1 MLNRFSE
8 WVKNFSNGGSSVPTE
23 DDDFVATITALL
35 VEAAMAD
42 GVLGVDEQSLIL
54 HLLTDQL
61 GVSPADAHTMLDEA
75 IAAHNTRIEI
85 HGLVKQI
92 RTDTEMKDRIIILE
106 MIWVVVL
113 ADNQID
119 KHESQL
125 MRRLAGLLFIDD
137 VEAGLAAKRARKR
150 LGLAG
155 SI

>member
-8 WVKNFSNGGSSVPTE
+8 WVKNFSDSDAALPTQ
-23 DDDFVATITALL
+23 DDDFVETITALL

-42 GVLGVDEQSLIL
+42 GALDVDEQSLIL

-61 GVSPADAHTMLDEA
+61 ELAPADAQTILDRA

-85 HGLVKQI
+85 HSLVKQI
-92 RTDTEMKDRIIILE
+92 RTDTEMEDRIIILE

-113 ADNQID
+113 ADSQID
-119 KHESQL
+119 AHESQL

-137 VEAGLAAKRARKR
+137 VEAGLAAKRARTR
-150 LGLAG
+150 LGLAY
-155 SI
+155 

>member
-8 WVKNFSNGGSSVPTE
+8 WIKNFSGGAAAVPTQ
-23 DDDFVATITALL
+23 DDDFVITITALL

-42 GVLGVDEQSLIL
+42 GALGVDEQSMIL

-61 GVSPADAHTMLDEA
+61 EVSRADAQAMLDEA
-75 IAAHNTRIEI
+75 MVAHNTRIEI

-92 RTDTEMKDRIIILE
+92 RTDTEMEDRIIILE

-119 KHESQL
+119 EHETQL

-137 VEAGLAAKRARKR
+137 VEAGLAAKRARNR
-150 LGLAG
+150 LGLAD
-155 SI
+155 

>member
-8 WVKNFSNGGSSVPTE
+8 WVQDFSVGGASVPKG
-23 DDDFVATITALL
+23 DDDFTATITALL

-42 GVLGVDEQSLIL
+42 GALGSDERSRIL

-61 GVSPADAHTMLDEA
+61 ELGIEIAKTTLEDA
-75 IAAHNTRIEI
+75 IVAHETRVEI
-85 HGLVKQI
+85 HGLVRQI
-92 RTDTEMKDRIIILE
+92 REETEIEDRVIILE
-106 MIWVVVL
+106 MIWIVVL

-119 KHESQL
+119 EHESQL

-150 LGLAG
+150 LGLVD
-155 SI
+155 